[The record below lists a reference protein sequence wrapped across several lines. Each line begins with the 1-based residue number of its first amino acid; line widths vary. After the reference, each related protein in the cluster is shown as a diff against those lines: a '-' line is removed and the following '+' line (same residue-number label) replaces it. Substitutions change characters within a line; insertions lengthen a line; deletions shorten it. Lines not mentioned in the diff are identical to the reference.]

1 MATVKVSLSLD
12 EGVVE
17 LLRASAAREGKPL
30 SRYLADLV
38 RADERRRQD
47 LLAAQGYQELA
58 ALSLEFAE
66 GAQKLAAEVWPPLEE

>member
-12 EGVVE
+12 ESVVE

-47 LLAAQGYQELA
+47 LLAAQGYQDLA
-58 ALSLEFAE
+58 GENLEFAE
-66 GAQKLAAEVWPPLEE
+66 GALKLAVEVWPSEE